1 MTQLLTMTT
10 TQKFP
15 SLKLTPSPFHADG
28 MFRRPAQLQGEEQED
43 GGGDGGRL
51 SGHSEHMNWC
61 MRRKNSKPSPTSWT
75 KRLPKCP
82 ATRRDST
89 LPFSVPVLSKLLFSL
104 FVTTPPPFHAAIF
117 VAIFLKSFFVRAKF
131 ILLFSLSDS
140 WLLQSSCDGFFS
152 IDFMKILTRVFFS
165 PFLVWRLVG
174 RPFNACWT
182 KTKLILIIYNYC
194 NLYVSHYQD
203 EHFFS
208 SCESIIHKN
217 TIFFRPAIERIK
229 KHPPNPYTL

>member
-1 MTQLLTMTT
+1 
-10 TQKFP
+10 
-15 SLKLTPSPFHADG
+15 
-28 MFRRPAQLQGEEQED
+28 
-43 GGGDGGRL
+43 
-51 SGHSEHMNWC
+51 MNWC

-104 FVTTPPPFHAAIF
+104 FVTTPPLPRCHLCGHLSKIIFCPGEFHPFIF
-117 VAIFLKSFFVRAKF
+117 
-131 ILLFSLSDS
+131 SDS

-208 SCESIIHKN
+208 SSESIIHKN

-229 KHPPNPYTL
+229 KNPPNPYTL